1 MSVKNVVKVMNFHSL
16 LRVDKSRRK
25 ASMYFDTERELF
37 RLIKK
42 VMFNK
47 NMILDKKT
55 ITPKENAPVLNVYI
69 GNDLG
74 FCGEF
79 NFSINKEVRRD
90 KDYKIIIGRKVH
102 YADENEDNVL
112 LVQTKEDFFADFSKV
127 QALIHD
133 AVFNNKFS
141 QINVVYNH
149 YYSVNRLEFMK
160 KKLYPLDYDLDEDSN
175 ETYEDDF
182 ALETDIRTL
191 FSNLVALY
199 ICYELKIC
207 EMNSYAA
214 ENVIRQQLTNESLKK
229 IDEIEEEKAKT
240 ERKIKKEK
248 DFQKIVENYRK

>member
-16 LRVDKSRRK
+16 LRVDKARRK
-25 ASMYFDTERELF
+25 AAMYFDTESELF

-47 NMILDKKT
+47 NMILDKKL
-55 ITPKENAPVLNVYI
+55 ITPKDSAPVLNVYI

-90 KDYKIIIGRKVH
+90 EDYKIIIGKKVH
-102 YADENEDNVL
+102 YMEEMQDNVL
-112 LVQTKEDFFADFSKV
+112 LVQSKEEFFKDFSKV
-127 QALIHD
+127 QSIIYD
-133 AVFNNKFS
+133 AVFNNKYR

-160 KKLYPLDYDLDEDSN
+160 KKLYPLDYDSGEDSP
-175 ETYEDDF
+175 EEYEDDF
-182 ALETDIRTL
+182 ALETDIHTL
-191 FSNLVALY
+191 FSNLIALY

-214 ENVIRQQLTNESLKK
+214 ENVVREQLTNESLKK
-229 IDEIEEEKAKT
+229 IEEIEEEKAKV

-248 DFQKIVENYRK
+248 DFEKIVDNYRK